1 MKIKNVKVAFLEE
14 SIIRSGYPMQ
24 VGEPEDFK
32 YVEEFNDLGL
42 TCKEF
47 ERAIKLAKVPSGS
60 GHDNFLKGI
69 IVQFD
74 LLYTQYWTKH
84 LQRYG
89 WFTYFSGQS
98 QMHKMTVRPLKEAC
112 NKYTLENVMLL
123 VEDLIDYYNDVD
135 TKYPFTY
142 QEKTVYNKQQLFQMI
157 MSNCPMGYQL
167 WQPISTNYM
176 SLKTMYLQRR
186 HHKLEEWQDF
196 CDWIETL
203 PMSHLI
209 TGKDE

>member
-1 MKIKNVKVAFLEE
+1 
-14 SIIRSGYPMQ
+14 MQ
-24 VGEPEDFK
+24 VGEPE
-32 YVEEFNDLGL
+32 NLDLYDGNGKQVYFL
-42 TCKEF
+42 GDVK
-47 ERAIKLAKVPSGS
+47 RAKKLAKTPIGS
-60 GHDNFLKGI
+60 GHNNFLKGI

-84 LQRYG
+84 LQRYN

-112 NKYTLENVMLL
+112 NKYVMPYIIRS
-123 VEDLIDYYNDVD
+123 VQGLIDAYNENMFPLNYSHLDE
-135 TKYPFTY
+135 TFFIET
-142 QEKTVYNKQQLFQMI
+142 KQQCFQMI

-176 SLKTMYLQRR
+176 SLKTIYFQRR
-186 HHKLEEWQDF
+186 HHKLEEWKEF

-203 PMSHLI
+203 PMAKELI
-209 TGKDE
+209 TIEK